1 MYCKSCGNK
10 IEDGSNF
17 CSKCG
22 TRNKVSKGPAIASLV
37 IGILSLF
44 LGVIFLPLP
53 VIGLILGL
61 SQTERCAEKTAG
73 VILNTISLVFSVIVI
88 VLAIVFGISFGPKLI
103 DTVFEKGLDKFSYD
117 QIQLEL
123 SKDWGNY
130 SEYVD
135 SNDELDNTNN
145 IVGNWKELSD
155 KKSYLVFEENKYYF
169 YDDVNNLED
178 KYLTGT
184 YSITDG
190 FEELK
195 KINVKNEKYKVLMDK
210 IMDSLKGAG
219 FLIIKL
225 DTIETH
231 ENGVVTDTKTTEEN
245 SEYIALIFEH
255 DNIVELVLAGHSN
268 NDERRFY
275 KVKK

>member
-73 VILNTISLVFSVIVI
+73 VILNTISLVFSVIAI
-88 VLAIVFGISFGPKLI
+88 VLAIVFGVSFGSKLI

-135 SNDELDNTNN
+135 SNDELDTTNN
-145 IVGNWKELSD
+145 IFGNWKELSD

-195 KINVKNEKYKVLMDK
+195 KINITNEKYKALMDK
-210 IMDSLKGAG
+210 IMDSLKETG

-231 ENGVVTDTKTTEEN
+231 ENGVVTDTKVTEEN
-245 SEYIALIFEH
+245 SEYIGIILEH
-255 DNIVELVLAGHSN
+255 DNIVELVFAGRRSD
-268 NDERRFY
+268 DERRFY